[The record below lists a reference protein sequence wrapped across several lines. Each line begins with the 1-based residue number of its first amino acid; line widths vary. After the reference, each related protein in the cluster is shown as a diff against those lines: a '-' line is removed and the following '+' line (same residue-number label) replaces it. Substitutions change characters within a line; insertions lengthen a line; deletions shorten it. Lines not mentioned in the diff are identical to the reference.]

1 MVPSEAGQGG
11 AAVLL
16 SGGLDSAVLLADVAR
31 RDGPARVQ
39 PVYVSVG
46 LAWEAE
52 ERAMIER
59 LLRARPFH
67 GLHPVVSLRFDMGDV
82 YPATHWAIR
91 GEPPGFDTPDED
103 VYLEGRNVVLLTK
116 AAIFAARA
124 RSDAR
129 RHRPARWEPV
139 PGRNTGV
146 LRRDGTRSLTRPG
159 HDDCHRRTVCRS
171 CTRLT

>member
-39 PVYVSVG
+39 PVYVSAG

-59 LLRARPFH
+59 LLAA
-67 GLHPVVSLRFDMGDV
+67 
-82 YPATHWAIR
+82 PAVPRRSSPLVASASTCATCIPPTHWAIR

-116 AAIFAARA
+116 AAIFCRA
-124 RSDAR
+124 RQVDAG
-129 RHRPARWEPV
+129 RHRPARRQPV
-139 PGRNTGV
+139 PGRNAGI
-146 LRRDGTRSLTRPG
+146 LRRDGTRAVTRPG
-159 HDDCHRRTVCRS
+159 HDDRHRRTVCRS
-171 CTRLT
+171 AQG